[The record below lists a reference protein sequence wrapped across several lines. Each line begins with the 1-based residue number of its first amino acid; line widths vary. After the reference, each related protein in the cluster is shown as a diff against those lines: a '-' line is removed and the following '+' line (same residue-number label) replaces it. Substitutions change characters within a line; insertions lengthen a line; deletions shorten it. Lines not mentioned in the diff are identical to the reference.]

1 MERQAGLGRS
11 LREVIESLTPV
22 EPEMAAQFDATELVH
37 RLDELL
43 VDVHELRDVV
53 HHLTVVVGE
62 DTAARADTKT
72 SKQKKHKGKKHKG
85 EKPKGEKKA
94 KARHD

>member
-22 EPEMAAQFDATELVH
+22 EPDAAARVEFDATELIE

-43 VDVHELRDVV
+43 VDVRELRERV
-53 HHLTVVVGE
+53 HQLAVYVGN
-62 DTAARADTKT
+62 DDGSAGDAPK
-72 SKQKKHKGKKHKG
+72 KKKKKKKHKGKKQHEAVEG
-85 EKPKGEKKA
+85 P
-94 KARHD
+94 

>member
-22 EPEMAAQFDATELVH
+22 EPEMAARVQFDASELLE

-43 VDVHELRDVV
+43 VDVRELRERVHELAVF
-53 HHLTVVVGE
+53 VGSG
-62 DTAARADTKT
+62 DGPPSDRPK
-72 SKQKKHKGKKHKG
+72 KKKKKKHKGKKQREAVDG
-85 EKPKGEKKA
+85 A
-94 KARHD
+94 

>member
-22 EPEMAAQFDATELVH
+22 QPDMAERVQFDASELVQ

-43 VDVHELRDVV
+43 VDVHDLRDVV
-53 HHLTVVVGE
+53 HHLTTIVGE
-62 DTAARADTKT
+62 DTAARADTKQP
-72 SKQKKHKGKKHKG
+72 KKKHKKK
-85 EKPKGEKKA
+85 KKKQS

>member
-22 EPEMAAQFDATELVH
+22 EPEMAERVQFDATELIQ

-43 VDVHELRDVV
+43 VDVRDLRERV
-53 HHLTVVVGE
+53 HHLASIVGD
-62 DTAARADTKT
+62 DTAAD
-72 SKQKKHKGKKHKG
+72 
-85 EKPKGEKKA
+85 KPKKK
-94 KARHD
+94 KKKKKKKRGRND

>member
-22 EPEMAAQFDATELVH
+22 EPDMAVRVQFDATELIE

-43 VDVHELRDVV
+43 VDVRELRDRV
-53 HHLTVVVGE
+53 HELAVFVGNG
-62 DTAARADTKT
+62 DGPAGDTK
-72 SKQKKHKGKKHKG
+72 KKKKKKKKKHKGKQQREAVEG
-85 EKPKGEKKA
+85 L
-94 KARHD
+94 

>member
-1 MERQAGLGRS
+1 M
-11 LREVIESLTPV
+11 REVIESLTPA
-22 EPEMAAQFDATELVH
+22 EPETAAQFDATELVH

-72 SKQKKHKGKKHKG
+72 SKHKKHKKHKG
-85 EKPKGEKKA
+85 EKPKGKKKA

>member
-22 EPEMAAQFDATELVH
+22 EPDMAERVQFDASELVQ

-43 VDVHELRDVV
+43 VDVRDLRDVV
-53 HHLTVVVGE
+53 HHLTTIVGE
-62 DTAARADTKT
+62 DTAARADTK
-72 SKQKKHKGKKHKG
+72 KPKKKHKKK
-85 EKPKGEKKA
+85 KKKQS

>member
-22 EPEMAAQFDATELVH
+22 EPDIAAQVQFDASELVE

-43 VDVHELRDVV
+43 ADVRDLRDRVHELASI
-53 HHLTVVVGE
+53 VG
-62 DTAARADTKT
+62 DDADAGRSHKK
-72 SKQKKHKGKKHKG
+72 SKKRQKKKHK
-85 EKPKGEKKA
+85 
-94 KARHD
+94 ARND

>member
-22 EPEMAAQFDATELVH
+22 EPEMAERVQFDASELVQ

-43 VDVHELRDVV
+43 VDVHDLRDRVR
-53 HHLTVVVGE
+53 HLTAIVGE
-62 DTAARADTKT
+62 DGTARADTKK
-72 SKQKKHKGKKHKG
+72 SKNKKQKKKHK
-85 EKPKGEKKA
+85 K
-94 KARHD
+94 

>member
-22 EPEMAAQFDATELVH
+22 EPEMAERVQFDASELVQ

-43 VDVHELRDVV
+43 VDVHDLRDVV
-53 HHLTVVVGE
+53 HHLTTIVGE
-62 DTAARADTKT
+62 DTAARADTKK
-72 SKQKKHKGKKHKG
+72 SKHKKPKKHKS
-85 EKPKGEKKA
+85 EKKA
-94 KARHD
+94 KARND

>member
-22 EPEMAAQFDATELVH
+22 EPEMAARVQFDATELLE

-43 VDVHELRDVV
+43 ADVRELRERVHELAVF
-53 HHLTVVVGE
+53 VGNG
-62 DTAARADTKT
+62 DGPASDRPK
-72 SKQKKHKGKKHKG
+72 KKKKKKHKGKKQREAVDG
-85 EKPKGEKKA
+85 A
-94 KARHD
+94 

>member
-22 EPEMAAQFDATELVH
+22 EPEMAARVQFDATELIE

-43 VDVHELRDVV
+43 VDVRDLRERV
-53 HHLTVVVGE
+53 HQLALFVGDE
-62 DTAARADTKT
+62 TGAAGGSAK
-72 SKQKKHKGKKHKG
+72 KKKKKKKHKGKKQHETVEG
-85 EKPKGEKKA
+85 P
-94 KARHD
+94 